1 MKTSTNLT
9 HFVCS
14 DPVMKQLLLH
24 LDETLALGSK
34 FVLANLDDCHL
45 FVAQDVYE
53 QLKVNSAE
61 ELMLIPNYDKVMMNM
76 NWLWSLLV
84 KK

>member
-1 MKTSTNLT
+1 MHINYNYYNYKILVFFKFCFGSSKYLVKRTKYYYY
-9 HFVCS
+9 VYS

-45 FVAQDVYE
+45 FVSQDVYDS
-53 QLKVNSAE
+53 LKVS
-61 ELMLIPNYDKVMMNM
+61 V
-76 NWLWSLLV
+76 
-84 KK
+84 

>member
-1 MKTSTNLT
+1 MVTVIKGMLIK
-9 HFVCS
+9 C

-45 FVAQDVYE
+45 FVSQDVYE
-53 QLKVNSAE
+53 SLKVRID
-61 ELMLIPNYDKVMMNM
+61 ELYEKVYYNQTA
-76 NWLWSLLV
+76 NQKSFD
-84 KK
+84 

>member
-1 MKTSTNLT
+1 MVNVLKGILIK
-9 HFVCS
+9 C

-53 QLKVNSAE
+53 QLKVRVD
-61 ELMLIPNYDKVMMNM
+61 ELYEKVYNNYSTSNPR
-76 NWLWSLLV
+76 SFE
-84 KK
+84 